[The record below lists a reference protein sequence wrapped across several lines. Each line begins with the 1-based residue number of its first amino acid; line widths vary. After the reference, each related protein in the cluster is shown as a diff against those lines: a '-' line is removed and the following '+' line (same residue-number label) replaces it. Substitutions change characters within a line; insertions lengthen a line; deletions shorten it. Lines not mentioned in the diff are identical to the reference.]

1 MSPEK
6 RRPQRPGGIFEA
18 MVPPCAG
25 LAVTAVTP
33 RGDTREGGGA
43 EHQHPGVGIHPWQEK
58 GGIPAKPP
66 IPLGSCRGQKCPYKW
81 FVPSGTPQEPRVLP
95 LSSTTHEK
103 PLGTSGIISL
113 SQPVAS
119 RRAGR
124 KQLLL
129 N

>member
-33 RGDTREGGGA
+33 RGDTQEGGGA

-58 GGIPAKPP
+58 GAIPANHRSRWDPAEAKN
-66 IPLGSCRGQKCPYKW
+66 
-81 FVPSGTPQEPRVLP
+81 VPTNGLCHQGPRRN
-95 LSSTTHEK
+95 
-103 PLGTSGIISL
+103 
-113 SQPVAS
+113 PVCF
-119 RRAGR
+119 
-124 KQLLL
+124 L
-129 N
+129 